1 MIDYEDARKKV
12 LSRARP
18 LEPEV
23 IALVKAFG
31 RVLAEDI
38 KAREPVPPFRKAT
51 MDGYAVRSQDVS
63 VVKDDHPI
71 TLDVIDDI
79 PAGKL
84 SKIKMKPANAVR
96 IMTGAPLPEGADVVV
111 RVEDTDKK
119 GQKVL
124 IKRRCEPGDNIGEI
138 GEDVQKGELVM
149 SKGDLIGASEMGM
162 LAALGYAVVKVT
174 KKPTIAIISTGSELV
189 EPSGRLSGGKIRN
202 SNAYALASL
211 AAKAGADVKYLGIA
225 PDKKAA
231 LRAKIRQA
239 KKFDLI
245 VLSGGVSV
253 GDYDLV
259 KDQLKEFGVKPV
271 FWQVLIKPG
280 KPTFFGVRKKQLV
293 FGLPGNPVSSLL
305 TFQLFARPAIDQML
319 GKKKIGLASGKAI
332 LLDNV
337 SLKPGRKQFLR
348 GVLDQNGM
356 VLQVQPFPLQKSG
369 VLKSMVKSNVVIVV
383 PPELEAMEKGEEV
396 EILYLD

>member
-1 MIDYEDARKKV
+1 
-12 LSRARP
+12 
-18 LEPEV
+18 
-23 IALVKAFG
+23 
-31 RVLAEDI
+31 
-38 KAREPVPPFRKAT
+38 
-51 MDGYAVRSQDVS
+51 
-63 VVKDDHPI
+63 
-71 TLDVIDDI
+71 
-79 PAGKL
+79 
-84 SKIKMKPANAVR
+84 
-96 IMTGAPLPEGADVVV
+96 
-111 RVEDTDKK
+111 
-119 GQKVL
+119 
-124 IKRRCEPGDNIGEI
+124 
-138 GEDVQKGELVM
+138 
-149 SKGDLIGASEMGM
+149 
-162 LAALGYAVVKVT
+162 
-174 KKPTIAIISTGSELV
+174 
-189 EPSGRLSGGKIRN
+189 
-202 SNAYALASL
+202 
-211 AAKAGADVKYLGIA
+211 
-225 PDKKAA
+225 
-231 LRAKIRQA
+231 
-239 KKFDLI
+239 
-245 VLSGGVSV
+245 V